1 MKDEEA
7 IETNSLTSPVGTT
20 PPPRASSPYELLLR
34 QNKKLGGFATKA
46 FHDLKTILNHEI
58 TLPSKDR
65 LLNSIT
71 FAPRQKE
78 GTVERNT
85 DEIEELKRVVH
96 KSHEVLAAA
105 RTVFL
110 MKLFPDKVVVDRT
123 KITITRRDFF
133 WSSNVVSIRI
143 EDVLNVGCGVGPLFG
158 SITISSRVM
167 NSVDHFEINFL
178 WRNEAMYLKDIIQG
192 YMIAKHNKI
201 DTSQLAKDEMIET
214 LTELGHDS
222 SAQ

>member
-1 MKDEEA
+1 
-7 IETNSLTSPVGTT
+7 
-20 PPPRASSPYELLLR
+20 
-34 QNKKLGGFATKA
+34 
-46 FHDLKTILNHEI
+46 
-58 TLPSKDR
+58 
-65 LLNSIT
+65 
-71 FAPRQKE
+71 
-78 GTVERNT
+78 
-85 DEIEELKRVVH
+85 
-96 KSHEVLAAA
+96 
-105 RTVFL
+105 
-110 MKLFPDKVVVDRT
+110 
-123 KITITRRDFF
+123 
-133 WSSNVVSIRI
+133 IRI

>member
-1 MKDEEA
+1 MKDEEV
-7 IETNSLTSPVGTT
+7 IETNNLTARGDGAQGQT
-20 PPPRASSPYELLLR
+20 PSPYELLLR

-46 FHDLKTILNHEI
+46 FHDLKNILNHEI

-65 LLNSIT
+65 LLNGIN
-71 FAPRQKE
+71 FAPRQKNNINI
-78 GTVERNT
+78 RNT
-85 DEIEELKRVVH
+85 DEIAELKRTVR

-105 RTVFL
+105 RTVFP
-110 MKLFPDKVVVDRT
+110 MKLFPDRVVVDRT
-123 KITITRRDFF
+123 KITIIKRDFF
-133 WSSNVVSIRI
+133 WSGNVVSIRI
-143 EDVLNVGCGVGPLFG
+143 EDILNVGCGVGPLFG

-201 DTSQLAKDEMIET
+201 DTSQLGRKEMIET

-222 SAQ
+222 GT